1 MQTTRT
7 VRPPRAAVL
16 LALILGAG
24 AMGGAHAASDA
35 AAGPHPSVKRAHSEP
50 PSADLTYNIAAK
62 QHGLSI
68 NGTAAVQWRAGD
80 GKYSLAVE
88 SRAAI
93 FGKILE
99 TRSEGLIDD
108 YGLAPVAFYE
118 KRFRKE
124 ANTTSF
130 KRDAKTISFSVGDET
145 YPIKGGEQDRASIQW
160 QIASQAR
167 ATPDKFKP
175 GSEWSYFVAGRRDA
189 EQWSFKVANVE
200 PVQTGGGEVSAV
212 HLVRGPLADDKGSQ
226 VDLWLAPSM
235 DWYPVRVVFK
245 DADGDFVDQTLDK
258 VLKK

>member
-1 MQTTRT
+1 MQKTHT
-7 VRPPRAAVL
+7 VRLLSAAVL
-16 LALILGAG
+16 LAL
-24 AMGGAHAASDA
+24 SA
-35 AAGPHPSVKRAHSEP
+35 AAMTGARAADDTPGPHPSAKRAHSAP
-50 PSADLTYNIAAK
+50 PSADLSYNITAK
-62 QHGLSI
+62 QHGLTI
-68 NGTAAVQWRAGD
+68 NGTAGVQWRVGD
-80 GKYSLAVE
+80 GKYALTVE

-118 KRFRKE
+118 KRFRKD

-130 KRDAKTISFSVGDET
+130 KRDTKTISFSVGDET

-167 ATPDKFKP
+167 AAADKFKP
-175 GSEWSYFVAGRRDA
+175 GSEWAYFVAGRRNA

-200 PVQTGGGEVSAV
+200 PVQTGAGEVSAV
-212 HLVRGPLADDKGSQ
+212 HLVRQPLDDDKGSQ

-258 VLKK
+258 VTKK